1 MYLRKH
7 LVSYIQYFII
17 ADKLEQVF
25 VGPHK
30 DDDINTSVDAQA
42 NIASAFSEA
51 NPSSVSTATHHG
63 SNIGGF
69 FSKPLVSITYK
80 SRNSKD

>member
-30 DDDINTSVDAQA
+30 GDDINTSVDAQA
-42 NIASAFSEA
+42 NIASGVYGA

-69 FSKPLVSITYK
+69 FPKPLVSIT
-80 SRNSKD
+80 

>member
-30 DDDINTSVDAQA
+30 GDDINTSVDAQA
-42 NIASAFSEA
+42 NIASGVEGEG
-51 NPSSVSTATHHG
+51 VR
-63 SNIGGF
+63 
-69 FSKPLVSITYK
+69 VRVRVRVY
-80 SRNSKD
+80 D